1 MSDSWLSTAIRD
13 ALAENRGL
21 AVGKLGTCE
30 AETAYLHHHK
40 YPYSWSTRL
49 AMTRNAGLW
58 PDNDKTLGDW
68 AAYMVRHVLP
78 QMDGVAR
85 WWNAEQE
92 GLLFRAYAPGVHIE
106 EGLDWMDH
114 LHDPW
119 TKAIP
124 SGTKVA
130 VVTPFVESLQHQ
142 LPYLNKL
149 FPEPVWQEPLP
160 EFIPIRTGCS
170 PVFAATSAA
179 AWPVDIQKGGW
190 MTALVH
196 IVKEVVNSGAK
207 VAIVGCGALSL
218 PIVAA
223 LKTRGI
229 VAIHTGGHTQVL
241 FGIRGQRWTTD
252 RNYAPLMMEDPY
264 WTNPR
269 ESETPT
275 HAKTIEKGCYWM

>member
-1 MSDSWLSTAIRD
+1 MSDSWLSKAIRD

-40 YPYSWSTRL
+40 YPYSWITRL

-58 PDNDKTLGDW
+58 PDNNKTLEDW

-85 WWNAEQE
+85 WWNMEHE
-92 GLLFRAYAPGVHIE
+92 GTVFRAYAPHAHIQ
-106 EGLDWMDH
+106 EGIDWFDPWR
-114 LHDPW
+114 DPW
-119 TKAIP
+119 TMAIP

-142 LPYLNKL
+142 LPHLNKM
-149 FPEPVWQEPLP
+149 FDEPIWQEPLP
-160 EFIPIRTGCS
+160 EFIGIRTGCS
-170 PVFAATSAA
+170 PVFDATSSA
-179 AWPVDIQKGGW
+179 AWSTDIQQGGW
-190 MTALVH
+190 FKALIQ
-196 IVKEVVNSGAK
+196 IVKEVVDSGAR

-229 VAIHTGGHTQVL
+229 VAIHTGGLTQVL
-241 FGIRGQRWTTD
+241 FGIRGKRWTTD
-252 RNYAPLMMEDPY
+252 PKYAHLTENPY